1 MKAIEMTIDN
11 FPVTNQNQ
19 EAYEFASRLIRDPQ
33 SQTITLLA
41 GPVNH
46 TMHLK
51 HAILNK
57 LTSRVVTQ
65 TGSEFAQKLI
75 EAIQNN
81 THNTLV
87 DQYSLHEIY
96 MLDDL
101 QFLAGKEATQQM
113 LYEVLK
119 ERFEKGVPS
128 ILIASDSFEVL
139 KGKLEHCLIEL
150 ISLGKVVEIKGKY
163 V

>member
-1 MKAIEMTIDN
+1 MRAIEMTIDN
-11 FPVTNQNQ
+11 FSVTNQNQ
-19 EAYEFASRLIRDPQ
+19 EAYEFVNGLIRDPQ

-41 GPVNH
+41 GPVNQ

-65 TGSEFAQKLI
+65 IGSEFAQKLI

-81 THNTLV
+81 THNSLV
-87 DQYSLHEIY
+87 AQYCSYELY

-113 LYEVLK
+113 IYEVLK
-119 ERFEKGVPS
+119 ERFEKGKPTV
-128 ILIASDSFEVL
+128 LIASDSFDVL
-139 KGKLEHCLIEL
+139 KEKLSRCLIEL
-150 ISLGKVVEIKGKY
+150 IYLGQIVEIKCE
-163 V
+163 